1 MISGYL
7 RNVPLSV
14 NGLIH
19 IPGFGDFQMS
29 QIDAP
34 EDPYPVEKKLRKHN
48 TMDEETSVRVLE
60 CADPKK
66 QVIFHR
72 SKTILETLKTITNCL
87 FL

>member
-19 IPGFGDFQMS
+19 IPELGDFQMS

-34 EDPYPVEKKLRKHN
+34 EDPYPVEKKLRKHCN
-48 TMDEETSVRVLE
+48 AMDDELSTRVLE
-60 CADPKK
+60 RADPGK
-66 QVIFHR
+66 QVI
-72 SKTILETLKTITNCL
+72 S
-87 FL
+87 

>member
-48 TMDEETSVRVLE
+48 MIDEQPSVRVLE
-60 CADPKK
+60 RADPKK

-72 SKTILETLKTITNCL
+72 NKIILDTLKTIINCL
-87 FL
+87 LL